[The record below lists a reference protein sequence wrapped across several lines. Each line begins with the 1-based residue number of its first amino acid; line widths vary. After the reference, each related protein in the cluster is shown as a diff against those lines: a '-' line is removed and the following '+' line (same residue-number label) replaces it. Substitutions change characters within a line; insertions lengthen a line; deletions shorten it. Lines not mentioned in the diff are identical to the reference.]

1 MDLKKQIMSII
12 TDSKGLEESK
22 NAEECNVYK
31 IYNLIAKKDQ
41 SGEMKNKYLS
51 GGYGYGHAKNELL
64 ELILDKYKDQ
74 RKIYFDL
81 IKNEDYLNNVLKLGE
96 KKAKVIAN
104 NVLNRVKK
112 KLGY

>member
-1 MDLKKQIMSII
+1 M
-12 TDSKGLEESK
+12 
-22 NAEECNVYK
+22 
-31 IYNLIAKKDQ
+31 
-41 SGEMKNKYLS
+41 S

-64 ELILDKYKDQ
+64 ELILDKYKNQ
-74 RKIYFDL
+74 RKMYFNL

-104 NVLNRVKK
+104 NVLSRVKK